1 MAQETKL
8 HEWQV
13 PIGAAKEDTKLG
25 WLNAAVE
32 EGSSWLKEQRGYS
45 DMKIAFD
52 ILAGKSPANPSPS
65 YRSQMSTGRLK
76 RNVREIVGAVSNVR
90 PIWGYNTSNN
100 AFEPECEMINKVT
113 KAVYLERGL
122 DSAIKSAM
130 QWSAATCTGW
140 LRPVFRKAMYGTK
153 RSGDLTFLTYGSPSV
168 LPVQLPA
175 NNDFQEAYA
184 VTILD
189 ELPIAMA
196 HGMFP
201 KFQERLHPTSSRYW
215 YAPEI
220 RRAAKGN
227 VVRRMF
233 GRWGNNQTSSLSDLY
248 IPIRYTYVIDL
259 SINRTQATVPM
270 GEPQGASWCYDVPGL
285 GTDIPVGRDKT
296 GNVLFKKADE
306 NDARL
311 YPYRRLI
318 ISSENVVLYDGPAFD
333 WHGQFP
339 AIPFCVDTWA
349 WEAIGFAL
357 VNGGWQIQK
366 SIDELERGVMDKHAA
381 ALDPALAYDINAVN
395 RNEART
401 FDPMKPRTRCGF
413 DGQLTDQPFKDVLP
427 EAMRRVDPATPN
439 YIQHLEDTMDYQQA
453 IKDVVA
459 LAKARA
465 MGGGVND
472 DEKLLEADG
481 PIVRDITRSVEN
493 SLSGVG
499 QQTKYHLLQYYD
511 TKRIM
516 EYVGADG
523 LTRSTL
529 DYDPTSLVPSH
540 LTDEDASKDSIY
552 TRLQRARF
560 FAENLHFYMTPHSAH
575 EITQMS
581 HKLLLIQLRKA
592 GIQIDSR
599 TIAESCDVPNFG
611 DKPEGNT
618 VWERYWN
625 EQARTAQHAIG
636 VKQMVDALMQTGVAP
651 TPAIQQAMA
660 GAEGANV
667 QEGRPPTG
675 LESPRLVQKDQ
686 GARQTISQSGT

>member
-1 MAQETKL
+1 MAPTERV

-13 PIGAAKEDTKLG
+13 PFRDSNEDTKLG

-32 EGSSWLKEQRGYS
+32 EGSSWLKQQRGYA
-45 DMKIAFD
+45 DMKIAFE

-65 YRSQMSTGRLK
+65 YRSQMATGRLK
-76 RNVREIVGAVSNVR
+76 RNIREIVGAVSNIR
-90 PIWGYNTSNN
+90 PIWGYNTQNDTFKEN
-100 AFEPECEMINKVT
+100 CELHNKVT
-113 KAVYLERGL
+113 RAIYLERSL

-140 LRPVFRKAMYGTK
+140 VRPVFRKAMYGT
-153 RSGDLTFLTYGSPSV
+153 RRTGDLTFLTYGAPSV
-168 LPVQLPA
+168 LPVQLPS
-175 NNDFQEAYA
+175 NNDWQEAYA

-201 KFQERLHPTSSRYW
+201 LFQDRLHPTSSRYW

-227 VVRRMF
+227 IVKRMF
-233 GRWGNNQTSSLSDLY
+233 GRGMAGDQNTLSDLY

-259 SINRTQATVPM
+259 SINRGEKPIHM
-270 GEPQGASWCYDVPGL
+270 GSPADASWCYTVPFVGQE
-285 GTDIPVGRDKT
+285 IPVGRDGT
-296 GNVLFKKADE
+296 GVVTYRKATED
-306 NDARL
+306 DARL
-311 YPYRRLI
+311 YPYRRLV
-318 ISSENVVLYDGPAFD
+318 ISSETVVLYDGPAFD
-333 WHGQFP
+333 WHGEFP
-339 AIPFCVDTWA
+339 GIPFCLDSWA

-357 VNGGWQIQK
+357 VSGGWQIQK

-413 DGQLTDQPFKDVLP
+413 DGQLTERPFQDVLP
-427 EAMRRVDPATPN
+427 ESYRKVDPATPI
-439 YIQHLEDTMDYQQA
+439 YINHLEQTMDYQQA
-453 IKDVVA
+453 IKDVIA

-465 MGGGVND
+465 LGGGVND
-472 DEKLLEADG
+472 YEKMVEADG
-481 PIVRDITRSVEN
+481 PIVRDITRNVEN
-493 SLSGVG
+493 SLSRIG
-499 QQTKYHLLQYYD
+499 QQTKYHVLQYYD

-516 EYVGADG
+516 EYVGVDG

-529 DYDPTSLVPSH
+529 DYDPASLVPSH
-540 LTDEDASKDSIY
+540 MPDEDNKANSIY
-552 TRLQRARF
+552 SKLQRARF
-560 FAENLHFYMTPHSAH
+560 FAENLHFYLTPHSAH

-599 TIAESCDVPNFG
+599 TIAESCDIPNFG
-611 DKPEGNT
+611 SEPSGDT
-618 VWERYWN
+618 VWDRYWN
-625 EQARTAQHAIG
+625 EQAKTAQHAIG
-636 VKQMVDALMQTGVAP
+636 VKKLVDELMNTGVAP

-660 GAEGANV
+660 GVEGGNV
-667 QEGRPPTG
+667 QEGRPTTG
-675 LESPRLVQKDQ
+675 LESPKLVAKDG
-686 GARQTISQSGT
+686 GARTTISQSGT